1 MTKYLLLAA
10 TAIAL
15 ASPAL
20 AQQGGGGGRPPPTE
34 ADFVKADANKDG
46 KLDKAELKST
56 LPEQF
61 QAQVDDERLGQM
73 LARRDTDKDGF
84 ISKAEFLAPRQG
96 PPGGGG
102 GGRPPGGGN

>member
-20 AQQGGGGGRPPPTE
+20 AQQGGGRPQQTPE
-34 ADFVKADANKDG
+34 ERAAAFVKADANKDG
-46 KLDKAELKST
+46 KLDKAELKMT

-84 ISKAEFLAPRQG
+84 ISKAEYDAPMAPRAPQ
-96 PPGGGG
+96 
-102 GGRPPGGGN
+102 

>member
-20 AQQGGGGGRPPPTE
+20 AQQGGGRMQQTPE
-34 ADFVKADANKDG
+34 ERAAAFVKADANKDG
-46 KLDKAELKST
+46 KLDKAELKMT

-61 QAQVDDERLGQM
+61 RDQVDDERLGQM
-73 LARRDTDKDGF
+73 MARRDADKDGF
-84 ISKAEFLAPRQG
+84 ISKAEYDAPMQ
-96 PPGGGG
+96 
-102 GGRPPGGGN
+102 RPAQ

>member
-20 AQQGGGGGRPPPTE
+20 AQQGGGRPQMTPE
-34 ADFVKADANKDG
+34 ERAAAFVKADANKDG
-46 KLDKAELKST
+46 KLDKAELKMT

-61 QAQVDDERLGQM
+61 RDQVDDERLGQM

-84 ISKAEFLAPRQG
+84 VSKAEYDAPMQ
-96 PPGGGG
+96 
-102 GGRPPGGGN
+102 RPAQ